1 MTMSIRIGISGW
13 RYPRWRG
20 RFYPQGLPQRAEL
33 EYASRCFP
41 SIELNGSFY
50 SLQRPQSWQAWHDA
64 TPARFVFAVKGPRFI
79 THTKRLRDCGT
90 PLANFFASGLLA
102 LGPKLGPLLW
112 QLPPTLKFDA
122 ALLEEFLAL
131 LPRNVEQA
139 AALARRRDTALMRGR
154 SVLAAEG
161 RRRIRHA
168 LEVRHDSFLDAKFI
182 ALLRRH
188 RVGLVVAD
196 AASRYP
202 LMEDVTADFVYLRLH
217 GDAELYASGYG
228 DAALARWARK
238 ITRWAEGGEPDDAAR
253 HAPKAPARARRDVY
267 CYFDNDMKVH
277 APFDAAGLMERLG
290 QRPMRPTDLA
300 TRS

>member
-1 MTMSIRIGISGW
+1 MSIRIGISGW

-20 RFYPQGLPQRAEL
+20 RFYPSGLPQRAEL
-33 EYASRCFP
+33 AYAARCFS

-50 SLQRPQSWQAWHDA
+50 SLQRPESWRAWHDA

-79 THTKRLRDCGT
+79 THTKRLRDCAL

-102 LGPKLGPLLW
+102 LGPKLGPILW

-122 ALLEEFLAL
+122 QLLEDFLSL
-131 LPRNVEQA
+131 LPRDTEQA
-139 AALARRRDTALMRGR
+139 AALAHHRDKALMRDR

-168 LEVRHDSFLDAKFI
+168 LEVRHDSFLDPDFI
-182 ALLRRH
+182 ALLRRL

-238 ITRWAEGGEPDDAAR
+238 IGRWANGGEPGDAAR
-253 HAPKAPARARRDVY
+253 HAPKAPARAKRDVY

-277 APFDAAGLMERLG
+277 APFDAAGLMARLG
-290 QRPMRPTDLA
+290 QRPMRPTTLPA
-300 TRS
+300 TS

>member
-1 MTMSIRIGISGW
+1 MGIRIGISGW

-33 EYASRCFP
+33 AYAARCFS

-50 SLQRPQSWQAWHDA
+50 SLQRPESWQAWHDA

-79 THTKRLRDCGT
+79 THTKRLRDCAK

-102 LGPKLGPLLW
+102 LGPKLGPILW

-122 ALLEEFLAL
+122 ALLEEFFSL
-131 LPRNVEQA
+131 LPRNAEQA
-139 AALARRRDTALMRGR
+139 AALAQRRDRTLMRGR
-154 SVLAAEG
+154 SVLAATG

-168 LEVRHDSFLDAKFI
+168 LEVRHDSFADPAFI

-202 LMEDVTADFVYLRLH
+202 LMEDVTADFVYVRLH

-228 DAALARWARK
+228 EAALDRWARK
-238 ITRWAEGGEPDDAAR
+238 IDRWAKGGEPAQAAR
-253 HAPKAPARARRDVY
+253 HAPKAPARRRRDVY
-267 CYFDNDMKVH
+267 CYFDNDAKVH
-277 APFDAAGLMERLG
+277 APFDAAGLMARLG
-290 QRPMRPTDLA
+290 HRPMRPTALPHVP
-300 TRS
+300 